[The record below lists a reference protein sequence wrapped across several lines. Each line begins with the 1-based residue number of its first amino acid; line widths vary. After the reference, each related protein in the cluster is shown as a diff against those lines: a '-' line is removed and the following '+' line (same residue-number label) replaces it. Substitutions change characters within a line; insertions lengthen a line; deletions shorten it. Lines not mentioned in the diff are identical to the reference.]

1 MELIGRLP
9 LPKWYGRSKM
19 KRDPQLAP
27 SMLIGPFQR
36 NREGL
41 GLSEGGEVGSYC

>member
-1 MELIGRLP
+1 
-9 LPKWYGRSKM
+9 
-19 KRDPQLAP
+19 
-27 SMLIGPFQR
+27 MLIGPFQR